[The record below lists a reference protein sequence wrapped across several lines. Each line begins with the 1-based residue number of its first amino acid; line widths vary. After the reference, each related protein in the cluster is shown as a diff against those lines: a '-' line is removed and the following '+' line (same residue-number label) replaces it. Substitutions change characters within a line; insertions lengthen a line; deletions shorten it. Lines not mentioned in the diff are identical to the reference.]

1 MGPFQISKVLGK
13 TVYQLELPH
22 QWRIHNV
29 FHAALLMPYH
39 ETDEHGQNFIKPPP
53 DLIDGQ
59 EEYEVEVIIIAH
71 RQKGCQMEYLIKW
84 KGYASSNQTWEPET
98 NVSNAEEILEEYKRT
113 HEITNRTSIHSD
125 HPLLSHSSRKHLRH
139 SNR

>member
-1 MGPFQISKVLGK
+1 MGLFQISKVLGK
-13 TVYQLELPH
+13 TVYQLELPY

-39 ETDEHGQNFIKPPP
+39 ETDEHRQNFIKPPP

-59 EEYEVEVIIIAH
+59 EEYEVEAIIAH
-71 RQKGCQMEYLIKW
+71 RQKGHQMEYLIKW
-84 KGYASSNQTWEPET
+84 KGYASSDQTWEPET
-98 NVSNAEEILEEYKRT
+98 NVSNVEEILEEYKRM
-113 HEITNRTSIHSD
+113 HEINDKTSIHSD
-125 HPLLSHSSRKHLRH
+125 HPLSSPSSRKPLRH